1 MSIPEAIKRVQKKY
15 HDKFEFVR
23 VRMTAEKLEQVKA
36 FAEANCESVSAFTNR
51 VIDEAMARGKK

>member
-1 MSIPEAIKRVQKKY
+1 MSTQEAIKRAQKKY

-36 FAEANCESVSAFTNR
+36 FAEANGESVSAFANR
-51 VIDEAMARGKK
+51 AIDEAMERSKK